1 MIAAAV
7 RWWHYTRAWVF
18 AAWEF
23 FNDPAIDLNTD
34 FAPDFDA
41 IERTFAVYVR
51 DKRGNIVFRGP
62 AVQSCMGAE
71 EIELLFIEAGFR
83 DIVVAELIS

>member
-1 MIAAAV
+1 MIASAFRLWYVACA
-7 RWWHYTRAWVF
+7 YAF

-23 FNDPAIDLNTD
+23 FTANEIDLNTD

-51 DKRGNIVFRGP
+51 DRRGNLVFRGP
-62 AVQSCMGAE
+62 CVQSCMGPE
-71 EIELLFIEAGFR
+71 EIELLFIDAGFR
-83 DIVVAELIS
+83 EIVVTELTS

>member
-1 MIAAAV
+1 MIATAV
-7 RWWHYTRAWVF
+7 RWWHFACAYAF

-23 FNDPAIDLNTD
+23 FTAEDIDLNTD

-51 DKRGNIVFRGP
+51 DRRGNLVFRGP
-62 AVQSCMGAE
+62 SVQSCMGAE
-71 EIELLFIEAGFR
+71 EIELLFIDAGYR
-83 DIVVAELIS
+83 DIVVAELTA